1 MNPQVLDCTIPTNDP
16 RVPALCLLDALH
28 EQGWVSK
35 SAVVTHSSEAD
46 KTFDS
51 RNPVKAKSYFRC
63 VLFNDFLYLHE
74 VEEFKSGRAKF
85 YYDYI
90 FKYRKFSDNNRSM
103 KQLLA

>member
-63 VLFNDFLYLHE
+63 VLFNDFCICMKLRSSRVVEPTFTTITYLS
-74 VEEFKSGRAKF
+74 FASFQTTA
-85 YYDYI
+85 D
-90 FKYRKFSDNNRSM
+90 
-103 KQLLA
+103 L